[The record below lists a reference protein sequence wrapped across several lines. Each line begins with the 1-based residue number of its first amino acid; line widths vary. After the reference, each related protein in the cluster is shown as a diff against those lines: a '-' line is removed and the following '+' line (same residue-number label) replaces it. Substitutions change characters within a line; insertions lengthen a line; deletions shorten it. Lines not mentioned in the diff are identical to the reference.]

1 MVVYQLSW
9 MDCLFPS
16 PCRIFQFLYLK
27 KWMGVGEA
35 IHCSPLCLMRHGT
48 WKEEKCVPQV
58 GHFFTNF
65 SVGYLDSFFENEIEI
80 MSLDYVKA
88 KLKPGWLKM
97 FKTFLGVMVWSM
109 MWASFLSKNKKIC
122 NIHLWLQIIK
132 LLWKIKGLFAL
143 DRYWQLQY
151 LLEKLSFLSCYRR
164 QASQIII
171 IKLDHWGW
179 DDMRFTIK

>member
-80 MSLDYVKA
+80 MCLDYVKS
-88 KLKPGWLKM
+88 KLQPVWLKGSKH
-97 FKTFLGVMVWSM
+97 FGGYVMVKNVG
-109 MWASFLSKNKKIC
+109 FLSKNKKIC
-122 NIHLWLQIIK
+122 KIHLWQQISP
-132 LLWKIKGLFAL
+132 F
-143 DRYWQLQY
+143 
-151 LLEKLSFLSCYRR
+151 EKSKEILPWIDIGNYSTCSKSFLSYPVTED
-164 QASQIII
+164 
-171 IKLDHWGW
+171 KLA
-179 DDMRFTIK
+179 KLLSSN